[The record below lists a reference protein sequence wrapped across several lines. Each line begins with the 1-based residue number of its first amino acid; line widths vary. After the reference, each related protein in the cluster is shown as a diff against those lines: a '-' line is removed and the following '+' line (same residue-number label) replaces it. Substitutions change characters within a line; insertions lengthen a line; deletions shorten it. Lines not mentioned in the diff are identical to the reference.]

1 MHSFYGTL
9 FTIIVTHSAVFVG
22 FISCRLLCFPEFL
35 EKKSISNPSAT
46 SLAGSSR
53 SSNPPFFTE
62 IQFFKVHAANECR
75 VQSVTH
81 LFLKKLHGK
90 LYPRNNRRNIVRV
103 KNQCVPILIP
113 FFFTGNNPRL
123 FQIPAK
129 EKGQIQTG
137 TCFGGSR

>member
-1 MHSFYGTL
+1 MPTL
-9 FTIIVTHSAVFVG
+9 VESPF
-22 FISCRLLCFPEFL
+22 
-35 EKKSISNPSAT
+35 
-46 SLAGSSR
+46 
-53 SSNPPFFTE
+53 FFTE

-75 VQSVTH
+75 VQTVTH

-90 LYPRNNRRNIVRV
+90 LYPRNNRRNIVRG
-103 KNQCVPILIP
+103 KNPCIPILIP
-113 FFFTGNNPRL
+113 LFFTGNHPRL

>member
-1 MHSFYGTL
+1 MK
-9 FTIIVTHSAVFVG
+9 
-22 FISCRLLCFPEFL
+22 

-46 SLAGSSR
+46 SILLLAAVR
-53 SSNPPFFTE
+53 RIPLFFTE

-75 VQSVTH
+75 VQTVTH

-90 LYPRNNRRNIVRV
+90 LYPRNNRRNIVRG
-103 KNQCVPILIP
+103 KNPCIPILIP

-137 TCFGGSR
+137 TCFGCCR

>member
-22 FISCRLLCFPEFL
+22 FISCQLLCFPEFV

-46 SLAGSSR
+46 SSR
-53 SSNPPFFTE
+53 SSNPPFFYRNS
-62 IQFFKVHAANECR
+62 IF
-75 VQSVTH
+75 QSTCCQRMSSTNCDPFI
-81 LFLKKLHGK
+81 LEKLHGK
-90 LYPRNNRRNIVRV
+90 LYPRNNRRNIVRG
-103 KNQCVPILIP
+103 KNPCVPILIP
-113 FFFTGNNPRL
+113 LFFTGNNPRL